1 LLISVLTAVSIHSLE
16 LCRDW
21 HQTDYMTACHS
32 LSARVSADSSVDL
45 AAMQDL
51 FRTSPEVTGWGD
63 MSVEVAV
70 LKHSVL
76 RGIT

>member
-1 LLISVLTAVSIHSLE
+1 
-16 LCRDW
+16 
-21 HQTDYMTACHS
+21 MTACHS
-32 LSARVSADSSVDL
+32 LSTRVSADSSVDL

-51 FRTSPEVTGWGD
+51 FRKPPEVTGWGD